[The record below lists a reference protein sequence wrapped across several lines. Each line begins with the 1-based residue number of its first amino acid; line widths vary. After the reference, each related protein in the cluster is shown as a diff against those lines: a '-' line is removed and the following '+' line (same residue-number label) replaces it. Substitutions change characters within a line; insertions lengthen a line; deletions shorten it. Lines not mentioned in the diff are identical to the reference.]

1 MNKNKKNKTIL
12 ILGAGP
18 DQLPMY
24 KAARRRG
31 LTIIGADGRSDSV
44 ARPWADHFLHIQ
56 TTTGEEIARL
66 LGAQVPDGVISP
78 GNDSFHRAIYYLTNY
93 YNLPKLLTQTAVEAS
108 SNKAY
113 FCEQMHHQGV
123 RVPHGRSSQNPAEL
137 EAYAQAIGFPLIVKP
152 IDASGNKG
160 VTCVQEAIDFAP
172 ALARAFANSPQKHVL
187 VEEYIEGVH
196 GGIEVF
202 RLHGETKLM
211 AVSQRHHSGP
221 PDFLTLKHVVGL
233 PLPEALQQKLVYGV
247 NKICQTF
254 GIENGPLN
262 LDFVVRDGAV
272 YFLEMG
278 ARLSGNGFPFLV
290 RQCYGWDTYDMA
302 LQLALGE
309 LNDKTIAAPAQLNI
323 GGIFIIKTAVSGILE
338 QFQHLDTIR
347 QHPAFV
353 EEHLFVQPG
362 DPVTAF
368 SQANHRLGYF
378 MVASPHL
385 DEIEDILHIF
395 ENQFSVAVTQP
406 VVAPQPELMA

>member
-1 MNKNKKNKTIL
+1 MNRPNKNKTIL

-18 DQLPMY
+18 DQMPIY

-31 LTIIGADGRSDSV
+31 LTIIGADGRLNSV
-44 ARPWADHFLHIQ
+44 AKPWANHFLHIQ
-56 TTTGEEIARL
+56 TTTGAEIVRL
-66 LGAQVPDGVISP
+66 LGDIVPDGVVSP
-78 GNDSFHRAIYYLTNY
+78 GNDSFHRAICYLTHY
-93 YNLPKLLTQTAVEAS
+93 YNLPKLLTWTAVEAS
-108 SNKAY
+108 CNKAY
-113 FCEQMHHQGV
+113 FCEQLRRQGV
-123 RVPHGRSSQNPAEL
+123 CVPRGKSSQDPAEL

-160 VTCVQEAIDFAP
+160 VTCVQQAADFAP

-187 VEEYIEGVH
+187 VEEYIEGAH

-233 PLPEALQQKLVYGV
+233 PMPEELRQKMVCGISR
-247 NKICQTF
+247 ICQTF
-254 GIENGPLN
+254 GIDNGPLN
-262 LDFVVRDGAV
+262 LDFVVRDGTI

-278 ARLSGNGFPFLV
+278 ARLSGNGFPYLV
-290 RQCYGWDTYDMA
+290 KQCYGWDTYDLA

-309 LNDKTIAAPAQLNI
+309 LDGKTIAVPVQQNI
-323 GGIFIIKTAVSGILE
+323 GGILIIKTAVSGILK
-338 QFQHLDTIR
+338 QFHHLDTIR
-347 QHPAFV
+347 QHPTFV

-385 DEIEDILHIF
+385 SEIEDVLRIF
-395 ENQFSVAVTQP
+395 EEQFSVVVTQP
-406 VVAPQPELMA
+406 TVEPRPVAV